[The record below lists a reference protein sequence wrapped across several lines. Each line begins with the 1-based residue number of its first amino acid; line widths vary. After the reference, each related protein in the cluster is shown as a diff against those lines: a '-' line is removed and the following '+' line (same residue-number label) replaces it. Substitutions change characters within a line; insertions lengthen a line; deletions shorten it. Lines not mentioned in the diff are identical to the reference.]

1 MLNSIMNPSPKMTM
15 ILAAVG
21 VLVIL
26 VVLFG
31 SSIIVRRSR
40 RNSKYASF
48 KPRWQ
53 EVQKLCGKSD
63 TWPMAVINA
72 DKLLDDALKLGG
84 FKGKTMGERLVAAQ
98 RTLSDNDGVWFGHKL
113 RNKLV
118 HEDMSKLPKED
129 VQIALKG
136 LRQALIDLGML

>member
-1 MLNSIMNPSPKMTM
+1 MLNAIMNPSPKMTM
-15 ILAAVG
+15 VLAAVG

-26 VVLFG
+26 IVLFG
-31 SSIIVRRSR
+31 SSIVVRRSR

-63 TWPMAVINA
+63 TWPMAIINA
-72 DKLLDDALKLGG
+72 DKLLDDALKLMG

-98 RTLSDNDGVWFGHKL
+98 RTLSDNDSVWFGHKL

-118 HEDMSKLPKED
+118 HEDVPKLQKQD
-129 VQIALKG
+129 VQTALKG
-136 LRQALIDLGML
+136 LRQALIDLGVI

>member
-1 MLNSIMNPSPKMTM
+1 V
-15 ILAAVG
+15 ILGLVG
-21 VLVIL
+21 VIAIII
-26 VVLFG
+26 VLFG
-31 SSIIVRRSR
+31 SSFIVRRAR
-40 RNSKYASF
+40 RSSKYATF

-63 TWPMAVINA
+63 TWPMAIINA
-72 DKLLDDALKLGG
+72 DKLLDDALKITG

-118 HEDMSKLPKED
+118 HEDTPKLQKAD
-129 VQIALKG
+129 VHIALKG
-136 LRQALIDLGML
+136 LRQALIDLGVL